1 MLASLVSV
9 TSRTFIPAGVVMLHK
24 TIDLSSTTIV
34 GNSFFWQLTDTLTVT
49 KLLED
54 RA

>member
-1 MLASLVSV
+1 
-9 TSRTFIPAGVVMLHK
+9 MLHK

-34 GNSFFWQLTDTLTVT
+34 GNSFFFFWQLTDTLTVT
-49 KLLED
+49 TLLED

>member
-1 MLASLVSV
+1 
-9 TSRTFIPAGVVMLHK
+9 MLHK
-24 TIDLSSTTIV
+24 TIDLSGTTIV
-34 GNSFFWQLTDTLTVT
+34 GNFSFFLQLTDTLTLT